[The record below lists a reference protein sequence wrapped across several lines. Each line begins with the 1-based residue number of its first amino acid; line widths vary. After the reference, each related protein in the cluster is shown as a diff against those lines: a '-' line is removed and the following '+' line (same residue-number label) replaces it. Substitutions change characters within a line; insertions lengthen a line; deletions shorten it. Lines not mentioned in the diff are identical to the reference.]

1 MPVLDAKALE
11 TDPKGMAF
19 LLSVLRPSPSAP
31 SRQPKEVTPPKSLP
45 HNVRMHFRFSRRLK
59 LLLPTLV

>member
-19 LLSVLRPSPSAP
+19 LLSVLRQKSTPEAP
-31 SRQPKEVTPPKSLP
+31 AKRRSRAGRL
-45 HNVRMHFRFSRRLK
+45 HFRIVRRLRV
-59 LLLPTLV
+59 LRPGIA